1 MYKWIHSYFP
11 HVKLVLHLCAW
22 VTKLPWKNKE
32 NARSPVPIRGIDIE
46 FEVIRLIH
54 WYMPHA
60 QRWPRHPELPVGI
73 MLSLRRVE
81 WVLRYFWRVESQ
93 ALLAREHKNKGRLTY
108 YMCMWVRN
116 ELALIPAGG
125 FLFRILALWRTYTF
139 WFLNA
144 SPSPSYQLEETL
156 VQKSLKYMWLEVR
169 KRTWGDGWVTCFLA
183 ENPIRSL
190 YPPLWWLSAINR
202 NRNSCYWI
210 PFIGRLRLAEWKPYK
225 KEMQP

>member
-1 MYKWIHSYFP
+1 MLKF
-11 HVKLVLHLCAW
+11 VLRLYAW

-32 NARSPVPIRGIDIE
+32 DARSPVPIRWIDIE
-46 FEVIRLIH
+46 LKVIRVIH
-54 WYMPHA
+54 WDMSHA

-81 WVLRYFWRVESQ
+81 WVLRYFWRLESQ
-93 ALLAREHKNKGRLTY
+93 ALLAPEYKNKGRLTY
-108 YMCMWVRN
+108 SMCMWVRN
-116 ELALIPAGG
+116 ELALIPAEG

-139 WFLNA
+139 SFHSA
-144 SPSPSYQLEETL
+144 SLSPSYHLEESL
-156 VQKSLKYMWLEVR
+156 VQKSLLWLEVR
-169 KRTWGDGWVTCFLA
+169 KRFWGDSWVTCFLA

-190 YPPLWWLSAINR
+190 YPPLWWLSSINR